1 MLGTAARYALAEAF
15 PTAKDG
21 WPIATLL
28 VNLAGAFVLGLL
40 LEGLVRRGPD
50 VGLRRQLRLFAGTGF
65 CGGFTTYSALAVE
78 LDILLRDQQLG
89 TAGGYAGVTLVGG
102 ALVTVLGIFIA
113 ASHHRWR
120 SARLPPDPD
129 VIEESA

>member
-1 MLGTAARYALAEAF
+1 M
-15 PTAKDG
+15 
-21 WPIATLL
+21 
-28 VNLAGAFVLGLL
+28 VNLVGAFVLGLL

-50 VGLRRQLRLFAGTGF
+50 VGRRRQLRLFAGTGF

-102 ALVTVLGIFIA
+102 ALVTVLGILIA

-120 SARLPPDPD
+120 LARLPPDPD
-129 VIEESA
+129 AIEESE